1 MLVVCIILGLQQVAL
16 KSVADDMTPVLQLA
30 IRSGI
35 AAVLVA
41 LLMRLQ
47 GHAFTLTD
55 GTLLPGLGLGIL
67 FTLEF
72 WFLGE
77 GLRYSSASRIVV
89 FLYTAPIFTALLL
102 HFLREDERLRAAQ
115 WGGIALAFLGIAIAF
130 LYRADSSDAAIT
142 HALLWG
148 DFLGLLAGL
157 SWGLATVLVRN
168 SSLAESPAV
177 KPLLY
182 QLVIATVLLC
192 LLAVVFGQTQ
202 YTVTPALVANLVFQ
216 GVVVSFLC
224 FLAWFA
230 LLKKYKASQLGVL
243 SFMSPVFGVV
253 FGVLLLNEPLEW
265 VFVAGAIL
273 VITGILLVTAGP
285 QLFKSKTV

>member
-1 MLVVCIILGLQQVAL
+1 MVVVCIVLGLQQVAL
-16 KSVADDMTPVLQLA
+16 KSVSADMAPVLQLA

-41 LLMRLQ
+41 ILMRVQ
-47 GHAFTLTD
+47 GHAFSFAD
-55 GTLLPGLGLGIL
+55 GTLLPGLGLGVL

-77 GLRYSSASRIVV
+77 GLRHTSASRIVV

-102 HFLREDERLRAAQ
+102 HFLRTDERLRLLQ
-115 WGGIALAFLGIAIAF
+115 WCGIGLAFLGIAIAF
-130 LYRADSSDAAIT
+130 INRGAADELVT
-142 HALLWG
+142 REMLWG
-148 DFLGLLAGL
+148 DLLGLLAGL
-157 SWGLATVLVRN
+157 AWGLATVLVRN
-168 SSLAESPAV
+168 SSLSEAPAV

-182 QLVIATVLLC
+182 QLVIATVLLY
-192 LLAVVFGQTQ
+192 LLAVAFQQDQ
-202 YTVTPALVANLVFQ
+202 YTMTPALVGNLLFQ

-230 LLKKYKASQLGVL
+230 LLKRYKASQLGVL
-243 SFMSPVFGVV
+243 SFMSPVFGVA

-265 VFVAGAIL
+265 VFVVGSLL
-273 VITGILLVTAGP
+273 VIAGILLVTADQ
-285 QLFKSKTV
+285 QLFKSKTL